1 MPGNPRIHYVHNHA
15 SEIAEQIAFM
25 RETVRRAVEMLRLP
39 IPDTFLGR
47 KTHEPFPADD
57 PARGRT
63 ALAFN
68 ESDGR

>member
-1 MPGNPRIHYVHNHA
+1 MPDNPHIHYVHNHV
-15 SEIAEQIAFM
+15 SEIAEQNALV
-25 RETVRRAVEMLRLP
+25 REAVRRALEMLRKP
-39 IPDTFLGR
+39 IPDPFLGR

>member
-1 MPGNPRIHYVHNHA
+1 MRDNPHIRYVRNHA
-15 SEIAEQIAFM
+15 SEIAEQNALM
-25 RETVRRAVEMLRLP
+25 REAVRRTLEMLRAP

-47 KTHEPFPADD
+47 KTHEPFLADD